1 MNKNGL
7 QTHAK
12 TRLHEEERVVFS
24 CEACGKRSKQRL
36 QAHTKTHQ
44 TRWKCSFSVNGIKLV
59 IEVKEV
65 KGILKYDGSVT
76 FEELFCLKCG
86 EEIKEVASLH
96 HRIPVLPAHQSND
109 VALLEF
115 VSYECTYCPAILNE
129 EEMLAH
135 KNCVKTVS

>member
-1 MNKNGL
+1 MVFKLTPKHVSMKKNVWCF
-7 QTHAK
+7 HAK
-12 TRLHEEERVVFS
+12 LVASDLNNVFKLIPRHIRQD
-24 CEACGKRSKQRL
+24 GK
-36 QAHTKTHQ
+36 
-44 TRWKCSFSVNGIKLV
+44 WKCSFSVNGIKLV
-59 IEVKEV
+59 NEVKEV